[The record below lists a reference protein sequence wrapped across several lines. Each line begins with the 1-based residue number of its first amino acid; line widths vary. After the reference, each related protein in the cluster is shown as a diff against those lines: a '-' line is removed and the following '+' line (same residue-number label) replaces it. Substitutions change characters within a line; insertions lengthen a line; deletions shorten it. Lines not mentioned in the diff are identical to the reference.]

1 MSIDPSKHNMVI
13 EIHMNQRNTTAMQIA
28 PNKTTPE
35 SVEAKLIDRTITIR
49 RCMNK
54 INNFTD

>member
-1 MSIDPSKHNMVI
+1 MVI
-13 EIHMNQRNTTAMQIA
+13 EIHMNQRKTTAMQIA